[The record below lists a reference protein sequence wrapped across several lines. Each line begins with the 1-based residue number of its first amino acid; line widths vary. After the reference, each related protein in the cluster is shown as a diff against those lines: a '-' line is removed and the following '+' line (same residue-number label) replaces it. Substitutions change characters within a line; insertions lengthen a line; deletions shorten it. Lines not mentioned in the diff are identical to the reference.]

1 MFHWSVKF
9 EFLFFYMIKIL
20 LKLAADVAS
29 YSFNTWTL
37 WELFECLNLEQTCV
51 YEQITEN
58 VTKQHI
64 TPSLLEL
71 HGHVGV
77 QNVVL
82 LWVLL

>member
-1 MFHWSVKF
+1 MLLVIASTLEHF
-9 EFLFFYMIKIL
+9 ENYLTIL
-20 LKLAADVAS
+20 IWNRL
-29 YSFNTWTL
+29 Y
-37 WELFECLNLEQTCV
+37 V

-82 LWVLL
+82 L